1 MKILI
6 TGGCGF
12 VGSNIGFYL
21 KKKLKN
27 VKISS
32 LDNLIRRGSE
42 INQRRLKK
50 ININNFNIDISN
62 SKKINNLK
70 IKFDL
75 IIDCCAEPAIE
86 VSKTEPDRVL
96 NTNLIGTYNILKKC
110 LKDKSN
116 LIFLSSSRVYSI
128 NYLRGLVNN
137 LILKKPIKKI
147 IRVNENFPTSEP
159 SSLYGF
165 TKLASEKLIK
175 EFFYKTNQK
184 YLINRF
190 GVISGPWQFGKQDQG
205 FVPLWVAKHF
215 LKKKLSYIGF
225 GGNGF
230 QIRDVIHI
238 NDVCDLILIQIKKLN
253 KINNKT
259 LNIGGG
265 LKSFSSLRNLTNLC
279 REETNNIIPIK
290 SISKTSAF
298 DIPIYVTDNSKTF
311 RLYNWRPKRSMSQ
324 IVKDIYIWIK
334 ENKEVWKYFK

>member
-12 VGSNIGFYL
+12 VGSNLGFYL
-21 KKKLKN
+21 KKNLKN
-27 VKISS
+27 AKISS
-32 LDNLIRRGSE
+32 LDNLIRSGSE

-50 ININNFNIDISN
+50 ININNFRIDISN
-62 SKKINNLK
+62 SKKINKLK
-70 IKFDL
+70 TKFDL

-86 VSKTEPDRVL
+86 VSKKEPDRVL
-96 NTNLIGTYNILKKC
+96 NTNLVGTFNILKKC
-110 LKDKSN
+110 LKDKSD

-128 NYLRGLVNN
+128 NYLRGLVKN
-137 LILKKPIKKI
+137 LILKRPIKKI
-147 IRVNENFPTSEP
+147 IRVNENFPTSEA

-175 EFFYKTNQK
+175 EFFYKSNQK

-205 FVPLWVAKHF
+205 FVPLWVANHF

-265 LKSFSSLRNLTNLC
+265 LKSFISLRNLTNLC

-290 SISKTSAF
+290 SISKTSIF
-298 DIPIYVTDNSKTF
+298 DIPIYVTNNSKTF